1 MKHLTT
7 ALTLLA
13 LSGVSAHAL
22 QTSLDFEPMVVT
34 KVTTNTLPSMV
45 TSSCTETASAELGST
60 HHSDSVDTASSVIS
74 CQSAPAQMGPGSEF
88 VDATTQYE
96 EKLQIVDIKQ
106 PHAIEAG
113 DQIASR

>member
-1 MKHLTT
+1 MKQLTI

-13 LSGVSAHAL
+13 LSSVSAHAL

-34 KVTTNTLPSMV
+34 KVTTTTLPSMV
-45 TSSCTETASAELGST
+45 TSSCTENSSDELGSY
-60 HHSDSVDTASSVIS
+60 HFEPADTASSVIN
-74 CQSAPAQMGPGSEF
+74 CQSTPVKSGPDTEF

-113 DQIASR
+113 NQIASR